1 VNVLCPDGHRI
12 TVKINR
18 QTPLLTILEDACSK
32 RKLDPAKHGLRKE
45 NDRPHLPNLD
55 TSLTVNFAGLPNHC
69 KLEVVPCENQT
80 SAAAQKVK
88 IALQLEQ
95 GGRVIGEY
103 SSEDTLDKI
112 YEKAK
117 EKLEGNIPENSVPVI
132 IYVRQEL
139 VGIESFSETS
149 LKKLGLTGGSAVLR
163 LIHRAE
169 DNLNVDQAGVYNMV
183 ETEVVKAKS
192 QEKEWRPMRKV
203 EDEASLKLFG
213 YQEFKKEENV
223 SDIPKETHEETMEI
237 DSTPD
242 KTMEVKTELKTEK
255 PKSEDID
262 LVEKVIEKE
271 LPKEDAILHYL
282 DEDHQTVI
290 YKLSDRSAKIR
301 NIIDVS
307 DDFFELTIED
317 AKSILRDARK
327 AQRDADPEAG
337 GKTLMT
343 KAMRET
349 QKEGK
354 KLALLNKYKRA
365 VVRVQL
371 PDRHVIQAVFPP
383 GADLI
388 EVMENCKRY
397 LNIQENLELFTTPP
411 KTVLDLNQNL
421 LDCDL
426 VPAALIYLASKNSSS
441 NISISNEVIEKLSN
455 ANGAENALSEA
466 GVLKKTDFTD
476 LKSESQHIVPSQS
489 VSNSDSNSSSS
500 ASGASDAAMKRP
512 PTSNL
517 SGGKV
522 PKWLKSSKQ

>member
-1 VNVLCPDGHRI
+1 
-12 TVKINR
+12 
-18 QTPLLTILEDACSK
+18 
-32 RKLDPAKHGLRKE
+32 
-45 NDRPHLPNLD
+45 
-55 TSLTVNFAGLPNHC
+55 
-69 KLEVVPCENQT
+69 
-80 SAAAQKVK
+80 
-88 IALQLEQ
+88 
-95 GGRVIGEY
+95 
-103 SSEDTLDKI
+103 
-112 YEKAK
+112 
-117 EKLEGNIPENSVPVI
+117 
-132 IYVRQEL
+132 
-139 VGIESFSETS
+139 
-149 LKKLGLTGGSAVLR
+149 
-163 LIHRAE
+163 
-169 DNLNVDQAGVYNMV
+169 
-183 ETEVVKAKS
+183 
-192 QEKEWRPMRKV
+192 
-203 EDEASLKLFG
+203 
-213 YQEFKKEENV
+213 
-223 SDIPKETHEETMEI
+223 
-237 DSTPD
+237 
-242 KTMEVKTELKTEK
+242 VKTELKTEK
-255 PKSEDID
+255 PKAENID

-441 NISISNEVIEKLSN
+441 NISISNEVIEKLLN

-466 GVLKKTDFTD
+466 GVLKKTDFMD

-489 VSNSDSNSSSS
+489 VSNSDSTSSSS